1 MHIVRLAYDNVII
14 LHSKFRNKNPSW
26 LYGEIFYYEIS
37 FYLKWAYVFS
47 SIQILRQICTWA
59 YVNEKHGMYF
69 TLWTLY
75 KGIFSNLVFFLSKI
89 IYDTRPRILDRVWFC
104 CSVAIIKNT
113 DVEKVFFYVLEHLIF
128 LMQFIKL
135 IKVARWSTH

>member
-47 SIQILRQICTWA
+47 SIQILRQICTWE
-59 YVNEKHGMYF
+59 YVYEINGMYF

-75 KGIFSNLVFFLSKI
+75 KGTFSNLVFFLSKI

-113 DVEKVFFYVLEHLIF
+113 DVEKVFFLF
-128 LMQFIKL
+128 LSI
-135 IKVARWSTH
+135 

>member
-1 MHIVRLAYDNVII
+1 MHIVRLAYYNVII

-47 SIQILRQICTWA
+47 SIQILRQICTWE
-59 YVNEKHGMYF
+59 YVYEIHGMYF

-75 KGIFSNLVFFLSKI
+75 KGTFPILVFFLSKI

-113 DVEKVFFYVLEHLIF
+113 DVEKVFFCFWAFNFPHAIY
-128 LMQFIKL
+128 Q
-135 IKVARWSTH
+135 IKVARWSAN

>member
-1 MHIVRLAYDNVII
+1 MHIVRIAYDNVII

-26 LYGEIFYYEIS
+26 LYGEFNYKIS

-59 YVNEKHGMYF
+59 YVYEKHAMYF

-75 KGIFSNLVFFLSKI
+75 KGKIFGLSCFFFS
-89 IYDTRPRILDRVWFC
+89 
-104 CSVAIIKNT
+104 
-113 DVEKVFFYVLEHLIF
+113 
-128 LMQFIKL
+128 Q
-135 IKVARWSTH
+135 

>member
-14 LHSKFRNKNPSW
+14 LHSNFRNKNPSW

-47 SIQILRQICTWA
+47 SIQILRQICTWE
-59 YVNEKHGMYF
+59 YVYEIHGMYF

-75 KGIFSNLVFFLSKI
+75 KGTFSNLVFFLSKI

-113 DVEKVFFYVLEHLIF
+113 DVEKVFFCFWAFNFPHVIYQI
-128 LMQFIKL
+128 IS
-135 IKVARWSTH
+135 RWSKN

>member
-14 LHSKFRNKNPSW
+14 LHSNFRNKNPSW

-47 SIQILRQICTWA
+47 SIQILRQICTWE
-59 YVNEKHGMYF
+59 YVYEIHGMYF

-75 KGIFSNLVFFLSKI
+75 KGTFSNLVFFLSKI

-113 DVEKVFFYVLEHLIF
+113 DVEKVFFCFWAFNFPHVIY
-128 LMQFIKL
+128 Q
-135 IKVARWSTH
+135 IKVARWSKN